1 MSGSTAFYFWIPSFD
16 PFLHAAPCEFW
27 RRVSLLLYT
36 RASQV
41 QHSHDALSYSLEQVL
56 PMRHIEDIAKL
67 LNEMVDPEIQTDAI
81 SLRAVMEDIR
91 RQSDAARGRA
101 TAGKQK
107 LEAFAGQLLEI
118 QAEYQGIGQKA
129 EEQIQV
135 KAENA
140 EEHHRIAQRKRA
152 QRNVSGFLSAF
163 ASVALGTAKAGME
176 DTLCA
181 GGVKLALGSYL
192 TNMSAWFSTTA
203 LGLCGICCVISIK
216 LGLAARDAFSK
227 YEMAL
232 QSQKAAEREVEQS
245 KGLVEKS
252 EESQASAHEMVA
264 TAMAHESLWSGVS
277 AAAELVAH
285 SFSELRQIDPTGLRR
300 KKFNEKMK
308 ASSAELLNFVQAG
321 EG

>member
-1 MSGSTAFYFWIPSFD
+1 
-16 PFLHAAPCEFW
+16 
-27 RRVSLLLYT
+27 
-36 RASQV
+36 
-41 QHSHDALSYSLEQVL
+41 
-56 PMRHIEDIAKL
+56 
-67 LNEMVDPEIQTDAI
+67 
-81 SLRAVMEDIR
+81 
-91 RQSDAARGRA
+91 
-101 TAGKQK
+101 
-107 LEAFAGQLLEI
+107 
-118 QAEYQGIGQKA
+118 
-129 EEQIQV
+129 
-135 KAENA
+135 
-140 EEHHRIAQRKRA
+140 
-152 QRNVSGFLSAF
+152 
-163 ASVALGTAKAGME
+163 
-176 DTLCA
+176 
-181 GGVKLALGSYL
+181 
-192 TNMSAWFSTTA
+192 MSAWFSTTA